1 MTKTY
6 EVEIKKLENAEVEI
20 KGEITAEAFM
30 GEKDHVLMEIGE
42 DMEIQGFRKG
52 KAPKDVIEKNIPK
65 IVLLE
70 EMAQHAIMHIYPEIL
85 TENKI
90 DAIGQPGVQIT
101 KIAENSPL
109 GFVIKTATMPVVTLP
124 DYIKIAKTQSKEIKV
139 EVTEEEFQNTIK
151 ELRKMRAPH
160 VHAEGEEHKE
170 GEVHE
175 VKEEDLPV
183 FDDAFVQG
191 LGPFK
196 DVADFNVKMREN
208 MQKEK
213 EHKER
218 EKNRLAIM
226 EKVLEGTKTE
236 IPKIL
241 IDAELDK
248 MLYRM
253 KADISGMGL
262 AYEDYLKHLGKSE
275 EAIRNEFVA
284 DAEKRVKMELILH
297 EVAMKEKLVPK
308 EEDVNA
314 EVDKIM
320 SEYKDADKD
329 RAREYVTMVLTNEM
343 VFKFLEDQGK

>member
-1 MTKTY
+1 MSKTY
-6 EVEIKKLENAEVEI
+6 EVEVKKLENAEVEI
-20 KGEITAEAFM
+20 KGEITAESFM
-30 GEKDHVLMEIGE
+30 NEKDHVLMELGE

-65 IVLLE
+65 MLLLE
-70 EMAQHAIMHIYPEIL
+70 EMAQHAIMHIYPEII

-90 DAIGQPGVQIT
+90 DAIGEPGVQIT

-109 GFVIKTATMPVVTLP
+109 GFVIKTAIMPVVNLP
-124 DYIKIAKTQSKEIKV
+124 EYKKIAKSESKEIKV

-160 VHAEGEEHKE
+160 IHAEGEEHKE

-213 EHKER
+213 EHRER
-218 EKNRLAIM
+218 EKNRLSIM
-226 EKVLEGTKTE
+226 EKILEGTKTE

-253 KADISGMGL
+253 KSDISGMGL

-275 EAIRNEFVA
+275 EGIRSEFVK

-297 EVAMKEKLVPK
+297 EIATKEKLVPSD
-308 EEDVNA
+308 EDVKK
-314 EVDKIM
+314 EVEKIM
-320 SEYKDADKD
+320 SEYKDADKN
-329 RAREYVTMVLTNEM
+329 RATEYVTMILTNEM